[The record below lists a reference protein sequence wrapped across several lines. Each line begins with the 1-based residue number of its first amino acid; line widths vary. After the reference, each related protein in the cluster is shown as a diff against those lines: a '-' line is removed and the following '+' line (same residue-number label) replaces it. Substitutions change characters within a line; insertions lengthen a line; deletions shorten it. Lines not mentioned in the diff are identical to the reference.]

1 MPALPVLTP
10 AGMRAWERA
19 SWDAGAREA
28 DVIARVGA
36 EVARAARRMAPRGLV
51 LLLAGKGHNGD
62 DVRAALPHL
71 SAADATL
78 LEVDDPARAMGP
90 LQAALRARPALVVDG
105 WFGIGLS
112 RPLSPDWKALVEALN
127 ASGARVL
134 AVDVPSGLN
143 ASDGSSWGAVV
154 RAEETLTVG
163 APKLGMLLVDASRHV
178 GRIRVTGDVGLVAWA
193 AAGIPADGVAGEWGR
208 PGDLV
213 GWPPPRRVDG
223 HKGRHGHVLVVA
235 GGVGYHGAA
244 VLAVRGALR
253 ANPGLVTAWTHPSAY
268 LPVASQVASA
278 MVQAWEPARGVPD
291 GVTCIVVGPGLAGP
305 GAEPWWAERVRAW
318 WGDAPV
324 PMVADASAL
333 DWLPPGPVGPGR
345 VRVMTP
351 HPGEAG
357 RLLGCPAAQVQA
369 DRVGALRRLVTD
381 FDGAWVVLKGHAT
394 LVGRS
399 GLKPWWNSTGN
410 PWLAQGGSG
419 DVLAGFMGGLLA
431 QPMLA
436 LDPGTA
442 VRAAVLEHGAA
453 ADRLLADGPGWTTE
467 DLAREVGRGMGRWH
481 LADA

>member
-19 SWDAGAREA
+19 SWAAGVREA

-36 EVARAARRMAPRGLV
+36 EVARAARRMAPRGPV

-71 SAADATL
+71 LPGDTTL
-78 LEVDDPARAMGP
+78 LEVNDPAQAMGP
-90 LQAALRARPALVVDG
+90 LQAALEARPALVVDG
-105 WFGIGLS
+105 LFGIGLN
-112 RPLSPDWKALVEALN
+112 RPLSPDWKAMVEALN
-127 ASGARVL
+127 ASGVRVL

-143 ASDGSSWGAVV
+143 ASDGSPWGAVV

-163 APKLGMLLVDASRHV
+163 APKLGMISGDASRHV
-178 GRIRVTGDVGLVAWA
+178 GRIRVTGDVGLVDRA
-193 AAGIPADGVAGEWGR
+193 AAGIPEDDIAGEWGR
-208 PGDLV
+208 PGDFE
-213 GWPPPRRVDG
+213 GWPQPRRVDG
-223 HKGRHGHVLVVA
+223 HKGSHGHVLVVA

-244 VLAVRGALR
+244 VLALRGALR

-278 MVQAWEPARGVPD
+278 MVQAWEPAREVPD
-291 GVTCIVVGPGLAGP
+291 GVTCVVVGPGLAGP
-305 GAEPWWAERVRAW
+305 GVEPWWAERVRAW
-318 WGDAPV
+318 WSQAGVA
-324 PMVADASAL
+324 MVADASAL
-333 DWLPPGPVGPGR
+333 DWLPKRPVGPGK
-345 VRVMTP
+345 VRVLTP

-357 RLLGCPAAQVQA
+357 RLLGCAATHVQA
-369 DRVGALRRLVTD
+369 DRAGALRRLATD

-431 QPMLA
+431 QPSLA
-436 LDPGTA
+436 SDPGRV

-467 DLAREVGRGMGRWH
+467 DLAREVGRGIGRCQPSP
-481 LADA
+481 A